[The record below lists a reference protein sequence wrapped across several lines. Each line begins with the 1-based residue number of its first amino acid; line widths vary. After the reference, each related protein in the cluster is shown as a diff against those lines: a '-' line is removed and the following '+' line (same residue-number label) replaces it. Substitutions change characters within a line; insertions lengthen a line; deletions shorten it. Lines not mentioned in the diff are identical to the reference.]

1 MGTALIFATFQPKNV
16 KQLEM
21 SILQATVLLAF
32 NDEEEYT
39 YEALQAK
46 TGLSDQELNIQLI
59 SLACLDQ
66 KLLLAIPPAPPAD
79 AE

>member
-16 KQLEM
+16 KQLEV

-39 YEALQAK
+39 YEAL
-46 TGLSDQELNIQLI
+46 
-59 SLACLDQ
+59 
-66 KLLLAIPPAPPAD
+66 
-79 AE
+79 